1 MEAIITQIQQTS
13 MVEWLGT
20 AAGLIGV
27 YLSIKEK
34 VLAWPFFLFC
44 YGLYA
49 YLSYG
54 ASLYAA
60 MTLNACFIPIS
71 AYGWWKWG
79 VASRGKNESTPTSKS
94 LAITRLTLKQRMAI
108 GGISLLATIGIGT
121 ILDRYTECILPY
133 LDAFATSISFLAQ
146 LLLSR
151 KLIENWIA
159 WFIAD
164 TAFIV
169 LWAIQGYWIAVAMF
183 TVFTVMAALGF
194 LSWRKE
200 LSKHANPLK

>member
-121 ILDRYTECILPY
+121 ILDRYTEGTLPY

>member
-1 MEAIITQIQQTS
+1 MEEIITQIQQTS

-79 VASRGKNESTPTSKS
+79 VASRGEKEKTATSKS

-108 GGISLLATIGIGT
+108 GGISLLATIGIGM
-121 ILDRYTECILPY
+121 ILDRYTECILPF
-133 LDAFATSISFLAQ
+133 LDAFATSISFLVFLAG
-146 LLLSR
+146 SD
-151 KLIENWIA
+151 A
-159 WFIAD
+159 AHPF
-164 TAFIV
+164 AF
-169 LWAIQGYWIAVAMF
+169 
-183 TVFTVMAALGF
+183 AACD
-194 LSWRKE
+194 
-200 LSKHANPLK
+200 